1 MTHYSINVATPE
13 VKKILLTTGDGV
25 VIGTIQIWPSRNG
38 VATISLVQK
47 EGNGRITDIC
57 ATANGKQDS
66 ELINTYPEGIWHI
79 EANLESVRK

>member
-1 MTHYSINVATPE
+1 MTHQINVE
-13 VKKILLTTGDGV
+13 VPLVQKIFLITGDGV
-25 VIGTIQIWPSRNG
+25 VIGTISVWPSGSDG

-47 EGNGRITDIC
+47 EGNGRIGDIC